1 MRKSNDK
8 MADLHNAQVK
18 KAYDLIVSNTLRAG
32 GDARDVLVITES
44 LLLGV
49 IMTSV
54 KLGGDL
60 KILDTMVE
68 GVKKRLAEKRLGDL
82 QPAGKA

>member
-18 KAYDLIVSNTLRAG
+18 KAYDLIVSDTLRAG
-32 GDARDVLVITES
+32 GDATDILVMMES

-54 KLGGDL
+54 KLGGDE

-82 QPAGKA
+82 PTAGKG